1 MRTVKTS
8 GKTVEEAVEIALIEL
23 DASRNEVKIDVIS
36 KGKAGILGIGSELA
50 AVNVTKIDN
59 VDDSIK
65 IGYEVVKQ
73 LIELMGVDL
82 DLNIVHKS
90 DEEEMESLLELIGD
104 DSGLLIGRKGETL
117 RALQFLTNVLV
128 SNQTGAKSR
137 VSIDVEGYED
147 RRNQSLINLANR
159 VAQRVTKTGR
169 DIELE
174 PMNPRERRVVH
185 MALAENTSVETESS
199 GSGFDRRVVISP
211 I

>member
-23 DASRNEVKIDVIS
+23 DASRNEVEIDVIS
-36 KGKAGILGIGSELA
+36 QGKAGILGIGSELA
-50 AVNVTKIDN
+50 AVNVTKIDK

-65 IGYEVVKQ
+65 IGYEIVSQ
-73 LIELMGVDL
+73 LIQLMGVDL
-82 DLNIVHKS
+82 DLNIIHKS
-90 DEEEMESLLELIGD
+90 DEGETESLLEIVGD

-117 RALQFLTNVLV
+117 KAIQFLTNVLV
-128 SNQTGAKSR
+128 SNKTGVKSR

-174 PMNPRERRVVH
+174 PMNPRERRVIH
-185 MALAENTSVETESS
+185 MALADHSSVATESS

>member
-8 GKTVEEAVEIALIEL
+8 GKTVDEAVEIALIEL

-128 SNQTGAKSR
+128 SNQTGAKAR

>member
-1 MRTVKTS
+1 
-8 GKTVEEAVEIALIEL
+8 
-23 DASRNEVKIDVIS
+23 
-36 KGKAGILGIGSELA
+36 
-50 AVNVTKIDN
+50 
-59 VDDSIK
+59 
-65 IGYEVVKQ
+65 
-73 LIELMGVDL
+73 MGVDL

>member
-23 DASRNEVKIDVIS
+23 DASRNEVEIDVIS
-36 KGKAGILGIGSELA
+36 QGKAGILGIGSELA

-59 VDDSIK
+59 VDNSIK
-65 IGYEVVKQ
+65 IGYEIVSQ

-82 DLNIVHKS
+82 DLNIIHKS
-90 DEEEMESLLELIGD
+90 DEGETESLLEIVGD

-117 RALQFLTNVLV
+117 KALQFLTNVLV
-128 SNQTGAKSR
+128 SNKTGVKSR

-174 PMNPRERRVVH
+174 PMNPRERRVIH
-185 MALAENTSVETESS
+185 MALADHSSVATESS

>member
-1 MRTVKTS
+1 M
-8 GKTVEEAVEIALIEL
+8 EEAVEIALIEL
-23 DASRNEVKIDVIS
+23 DASRNEVEIDVIS
-36 KGKAGILGIGSELA
+36 QGKAGILGIGSELA

-65 IGYEVVKQ
+65 IGYEIVSQ

-82 DLNIVHKS
+82 DLNIIHKS
-90 DEEEMESLLELIGD
+90 DEGETESLLEIVGD

-117 RALQFLTNVLV
+117 KALQFLTNVLV
-128 SNQTGAKSR
+128 SNKTGVKSR

-174 PMNPRERRVVH
+174 PMNPRERRVIH
-185 MALAENTSVETESS
+185 MALADHSSVATESS

>member
-1 MRTVKTS
+1 
-8 GKTVEEAVEIALIEL
+8 
-23 DASRNEVKIDVIS
+23 
-36 KGKAGILGIGSELA
+36 
-50 AVNVTKIDN
+50 
-59 VDDSIK
+59 
-65 IGYEVVKQ
+65 
-73 LIELMGVDL
+73 MGVDL

-128 SNQTGAKSR
+128 SNQTGAKAR

>member
-1 MRTVKTS
+1 M
-8 GKTVEEAVEIALIEL
+8 EEAVEIALIEL

-128 SNQTGAKSR
+128 SNQTGAKAR

>member
-23 DASRNEVKIDVIS
+23 DASRNEVEIDVIS
-36 KGKAGILGIGSELA
+36 QGKAGILGIGSELA

-128 SNQTGAKSR
+128 SNQTGAKAR

>member
-23 DASRNEVKIDVIS
+23 DASRNEVEIDVIS
-36 KGKAGILGIGSELA
+36 QGKAGILGIGSELA

-65 IGYEVVKQ
+65 IGYEIVSQ

-82 DLNIVHKS
+82 DLNIIHKS
-90 DEEEMESLLELIGD
+90 DEGETESLLEIVGD
-104 DSGLLIGRKGETL
+104 DSGLLIGRKGETIK
-117 RALQFLTNVLV
+117 AIQFLTNVLV
-128 SNQTGAKSR
+128 SNKTGVKSR

-174 PMNPRERRVVH
+174 PMNPRERRVIH
-185 MALAENTSVETESS
+185 MALADHSSVATESS

>member
-1 MRTVKTS
+1 
-8 GKTVEEAVEIALIEL
+8 VEEAVEIALIEL
-23 DASRNEVKIDVIS
+23 DASRNEVEIDVIS
-36 KGKAGILGIGSELA
+36 QGKAGILGIGSELA

-65 IGYEVVKQ
+65 IGYEIVSQ

-82 DLNIVHKS
+82 DLNIIHKS
-90 DEEEMESLLELIGD
+90 DEGETESLLEIVGD

-117 RALQFLTNVLV
+117 KALQFLTNVLV
-128 SNQTGAKSR
+128 SNKTGVKSR

-174 PMNPRERRVVH
+174 PMNPRERRVIH
-185 MALAENTSVETESS
+185 MALADHSSVATESS

>member
-23 DASRNEVKIDVIS
+23 DASRNEVEIDVIS
-36 KGKAGILGIGSELA
+36 QGKAGILGIGSELA

-65 IGYEVVKQ
+65 IGYEIVSQ

-82 DLNIVHKS
+82 DLNIIHKS
-90 DEEEMESLLELIGD
+90 DEGETESLLEIVGD

-117 RALQFLTNVLV
+117 KALEFLTNVLV
-128 SNQTGAKSR
+128 SNKTGVKSR

-174 PMNPRERRVVH
+174 PMNPRERRVIH
-185 MALAENTSVETESS
+185 MALADHSSVATESS

>member
-128 SNQTGAKSR
+128 SNQTGAKAR

>member
-23 DASRNEVKIDVIS
+23 DASRNEVEIDVIS
-36 KGKAGILGIGSELA
+36 QGKAGILGIGSELA

-59 VDDSIK
+59 VNDSIK
-65 IGYEVVKQ
+65 TGYEVVNH
-73 LIELMGVDL
+73 LIELMGADL
-82 DLNIVHKS
+82 ELNINHKS
-90 DEEEMESLLELIGD
+90 DNDHVESVLEIVGD

-117 RALQFLTNVLV
+117 KALQFLANVLV
-128 SNQTGAKSR
+128 SNKTGSKSR
-137 VSIDVEGYED
+137 ISIDVEGYED

-169 DIELE
+169 HIELE
-174 PMNPRERRVVH
+174 PMNPRERRVIH
-185 MALAENTSVETESS
+185 MALAEHTSVVTESS